1 LKRWKKSCKPAVLT
15 SRGFLAEALVLH
27 LTAFDGDDVA
37 VLSAQM
43 QDAVLKVGDMQ
54 FDKKRKTFACVANRF
69 AWDALPAKTRRRA
82 GLRIN
87 HVLAARRLHPQPVNA
102 ATILSLLSIS
112 FAARDGVAGT
122 LTLQFSGG
130 HALAFDVDG
139 VDVQLDDLGPAWGTS
154 LEPSHD

>member
-1 LKRWKKSCKPAVLT
+1 L
-15 SRGFLAEALVLH
+15 LH
-27 LTAFDGDDVA
+27 LTAFDVDDLPA
-37 VLSAQM
+37 LSAQM

-69 AWDALPAKTRRRA
+69 AWDALPAKIRRRS

-102 ATILSLLSIS
+102 ATILSLLSIN
-112 FAARDGVAGT
+112 FEPKDEVAGT

-130 HALAFDVDG
+130 HALAFEVDS
-139 VDVQLDDLGPAWGTS
+139 VDIQLDDLGPAWGTS

>member
-1 LKRWKKSCKPAVLT
+1 L
-15 SRGFLAEALVLH
+15 LH
-27 LTAFDGDDVA
+27 LTAFDVDDLPA
-37 VLSAQM
+37 LSAQM

-69 AWDALPAKTRRRA
+69 AWDALPAKTRRRS

-102 ATILSLLSIS
+102 ATILSLLSIN
-112 FAARDGVAGT
+112 FEPKDEVAGT

-130 HALAFDVDG
+130 HGLAFEVDS
-139 VDVQLDDLGPAWGTS
+139 VDIQLDDLGPAWGTS
-154 LEPSHD
+154 LEPSHE

>member
-1 LKRWKKSCKPAVLT
+1 M
-15 SRGFLAEALVLH
+15 LH
-27 LTAFDGDDVA
+27 LTAFDADDLA
-37 VLSAQM
+37 ALSAQM
-43 QDAVLKVGDMQ
+43 QDAVLKVGDMR

-69 AWDALPAKTRRRA
+69 AWDALPEKTRRRA

-112 FAARDGVAGT
+112 FVAKDEVAGI

-130 HALAFDVDG
+130 HALAFDVDS
-139 VDVQLDDLGPAWGTS
+139 VDIQMDDLGPAWGTS
-154 LEPSHD
+154 LEPSHE